1 VAIFAGRYQ
10 KPSGQSHLNFEEVIE
25 YELKTGDDGMEERD
39 LRDLETIFAQVE
51 DPRVERTK
59 LHRLRDIIMIAICGV
74 IGGADGWVGIEE
86 FGKAKEVWLT
96 ELLGLPN
103 GIPSHDT
110 FGRVFAHID
119 PKQFEASFVAWV
131 HGISGTIEGV
141 VAIDGKTSRRTHD
154 HAAGKK
160 ALHLVS
166 AWAVENRLVLA
177 QLATEE
183 KSNEITAIPLLLRQL
198 ALAGCIVTIDAM
210 GTQTKIAHQLIEQDG
225 EYALALKENHG
236 DLYDEVQA
244 TFAMA
249 EQEACASV
257 TCESDRTV
265 EKAHGRLEIRE
276 YWTISDAALLEYLD
290 PEKRWEGL
298 QGIGM
303 VRAERRMEHETTKET
318 RYFLLSFPS
327 VKTFAYAVRSHWGI
341 ENSVHWVL
349 DLAFREDESRVR
361 QGHADE
367 NLAVLRPISLNLLR
381 QERSSRV
388 GIHTKRLKAGWDTSY
403 LQRVLAGV
411 N

>member
-1 VAIFAGRYQ
+1 
-10 KPSGQSHLNFEEVIE
+10 
-25 YELKTGDDGMEERD
+25 MEEKD
-39 LRDLETIFAQVE
+39 LRALETIFAQVK
-51 DPRVERTK
+51 DPRIERTK
-59 LHRLRDIIMIAICGV
+59 LHRLRDIIIIAICGV
-74 IGGADGWVGIEE
+74 ICGADGWVGIEE
-86 FGKAKEVWLT
+86 FGKAKEDWLT
-96 ELLGLPN
+96 ELLKLPN

-119 PKQFEASFVAWV
+119 PKQFEASFVEWV
-131 HGISGTIEGV
+131 QGIASSIAGV
-141 VAIDGKTSRRTHD
+141 IAIDGKTSRRTHD

-198 ALAGCIVTIDAM
+198 ALAGCIVTIDAL
-210 GTQTKIAHQLIEQDG
+210 GTQTKIAQQIIAQEG
-225 EYALALKENHG
+225 EYALALKDNQG
-236 DLYDEVQA
+236 TLYDEVQA
-244 TFAMA
+244 TFSMA
-249 EQEACASV
+249 EQEAFASV
-257 TCESDRTV
+257 ACESARTV

-276 YWTISDAALLEYLD
+276 YWTISDPAILEYLD
-290 PEKRWEGL
+290 PEQRWIGL
-298 QGIGM
+298 RGIGM
-303 VRAERRMEHETTKET
+303 VRAERRIEQEITKET

-327 VKTFAYAVRSHWGI
+327 VQTFAYAVRSHWGI

-367 NLAVLRPISLNLLR
+367 NLAVLRHISLNLLR
-381 QERSSRV
+381 QEHSSRV
-388 GIHTKRLKAGWDTSY
+388 GINTKRLKAGWDTTY